1 MTEGRKRAVAK
12 GVKFGPKFKL
22 NSFQRQE
29 AVARLKAGETLKD
42 VAKTY
47 GADTKR
53 GNRDLRML
61 FVQGARAILLRP
73 KSWVKHSFGPWLTTA
88 ARRLHRN
95 ILTIALANKLARI
108 ALSVLIQG
116 RSYETRIVPAAA

>member
-1 MTEGRKRAVAK
+1 VLVR
-12 GVKFGPKFKL
+12 
-22 NSFQRQE
+22 
-29 AVARLKAGETLKD
+29 
-42 VAKTY
+42 Y
-47 GADTKR
+47 
-53 GNRDLRML
+53 LRML

-108 ALSVLIQG
+108 AVSVLIQG